1 MLVARSSGAAGGS
14 DRDGAPRGGVSC
26 AYRQRWWKVM
36 SWAGVRKSAGIRPNP
51 RRGYRCCSCGPW
63 RRAGGRRHS
72 RKDRSRAEGRMDRCS
87 AFDCIAPASPAT
99 MRCLPQHRRASR
111 QRNDQTVGLRRIR
124 HKQNGPCVMIGSA
137 SARRS
142 VGRFRRCPE
151 RPQIFETGR
160 CAGHAG
166 RRETCRADQYRS
178 KERSP
183 GVLLRCRGFS
193 YSTPRRSGG
202 WEDDGV
208 LIGR

>member
-1 MLVARSSGAAGGS
+1 MGR
-14 DRDGAPRGGVSC
+14 C
-26 AYRQRWWKVM
+26 
-36 SWAGVRKSAGIRPNP
+36 RKSAGIRPNP
-51 RRGYRCCSCGPW
+51 RSGYRCCSCGPW

-72 RKDRSRAEGRMDRCS
+72 RKDRSRQKAERIAARRLIVLHHQVPPRCV
-87 AFDCIAPASPAT
+87 AFRSVVGARANVTI
-99 MRCLPQHRRASR
+99 RRW
-111 QRNDQTVGLRRIR
+111 DFGRIR

-151 RPQIFETGR
+151 RPQIFEAGR

-183 GVLLRCRGFS
+183 GILLRCRDFS